1 MMKINQDAN
10 HIFPGS
16 GAEWVGHFLRFY
28 KDEIS
33 KVHVSIGQ
41 HLCKNSRVNKAFS
54 YNQINNESNHW
65 QLDTF

>member
-1 MMKINQDAN
+1 MMKIYQDAN

-16 GAEWVGHFLRFY
+16 GLEWVGHFLRFN
-28 KDEIS
+28 KDEFS
-33 KVHVSIGQ
+33 KVSIGQ
-41 HLCKNSRVNKAFS
+41 QICKNSRVNKAFS